1 MSRGLPS
8 MTALLGLLAI
18 AGYQNRDKIAE
29 MLGGVGQRSP
39 GAVGMFPTRPK
50 RMASLQ
56 VGSRAISGATPA
68 RGQTIE
74 QTLRQ
79 TYERVHGY

>member
-1 MSRGLPS
+1 
-8 MTALLGLLAI
+8 
-18 AGYQNRDKIAE
+18 
-29 MLGGVGQRSP
+29 
-39 GAVGMFPTRPK
+39 
-50 RMASLQ
+50 MASLQ